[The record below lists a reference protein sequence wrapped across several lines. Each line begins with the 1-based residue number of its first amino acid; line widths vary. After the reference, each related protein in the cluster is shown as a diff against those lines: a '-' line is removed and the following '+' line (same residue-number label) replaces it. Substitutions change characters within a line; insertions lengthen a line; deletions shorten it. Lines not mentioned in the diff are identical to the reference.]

1 MFLRQRKAS
10 SWCAGGQSSEGET
23 KKVCTPTTI
32 YRHLFDTLV
41 TLNILINTK
50 WHFNN
55 IEHIFINTKCV
66 REMLS
71 VNGNSLLTLSNFVD
85 AKKFHKYI
93 NVLWH
98 VARTALMVWLFNI
111 CFKFWN
117 ELVTR
122 VSALTQNKVFLLLC
136 KRIDFVWPN
145 VLICYWYSSVKLYG
159 RLLTVWYGTLVIN

>member
-10 SWCAGGQSSEGET
+10 SWWAGGQSREGET
-23 KKVCTPTTI
+23 KKVCTSTTI
-32 YRHLFDTLV
+32 YRHRFDTLV

-55 IEHIFINTKCV
+55 IEHTFINTKCV

-93 NVLWH
+93 NFYDMLLERRWWCGCLTSVLNFGMNWSLVLVLWH
-98 VARTALMVWLFNI
+98 KTKYFYCYV
-111 CFKFWN
+111 
-117 ELVTR
+117 
-122 VSALTQNKVFLLLC
+122 
-136 KRIDFVWPN
+136 N
-145 VLICYWYSSVKLYG
+145 VLILFDQTYWFVTDT
-159 RLLTVWYGTLVIN
+159 LLLSFMAVYWQFDMVH